1 MTVNATYN
9 AREIETVILVLKANI
24 KGFTVGQRM
33 KLGTVDYP
41 VLATEILDFFAKGN
55 HDFTSEETLFA
66 GVSPQ
71 FDALRK
77 MGAINIEIS

>member
-1 MTVNATYN
+1 MTRTATYTAQEVEMTV
-9 AREIETVILVLKANI
+9 LVLKENI
-24 KGFTVGQRM
+24 QNFTVWQRK

-41 VLATEILDFFAKGN
+41 ALATEILDFFAKAD

-71 FDALRK
+71 FLVLRQ
-77 MGAINIEIS
+77 MGLVTIELS